1 MTKLFILLFALPG
14 IAPAQQLLFPPQC
27 DARLLT
33 PTNEALCTDL
43 RDLAFRAEGRYVIAL
58 GNTETVNQW
67 VDVSNSKMSFLS
79 KYYTCST
86 TGSAKA
92 VTACLQP
99 ALQEIVDKFS
109 GSERDRDSSP
119 SDAVAK
125 ARNVN
130 RRIEAHFDGLFKQ
143 CVFRRVEALD
153 DGVSSA
159 RDITQAVGERCRP
172 EASRL
177 ADVRYSTLTTA
188 LLTTA
193 PTYAQTKSV
202 ADELLQPSSLIELV
216 LEYRASKRGLSK
228 K

>member
-1 MTKLFILLFALPG
+1 MKKLFILILVLPG
-14 IAPAQQLLFPPQC
+14 IALAQQSLFPPQC

-33 PTNEALCTDL
+33 PTHEALCTDL
-43 RDLAFRAEGRYVIAL
+43 RDVAFLAEKRYVIAL
-58 GNTETVNQW
+58 GNAETVSQW
-67 VDVSNSKMSFLS
+67 AGVSNSKMSLLS
-79 KYYTCST
+79 KYYTCSI

-99 ALQEIVDKFS
+99 ALQEISEKFTEN
-109 GSERDRDSSP
+109 ERDRDLSP
-119 SDAVAK
+119 TDAAAK

-143 CVFRRVEALD
+143 CVLRRVDALD

-159 RDITQAVGERCRP
+159 RDIAQAVGEKCRP

-228 K
+228 